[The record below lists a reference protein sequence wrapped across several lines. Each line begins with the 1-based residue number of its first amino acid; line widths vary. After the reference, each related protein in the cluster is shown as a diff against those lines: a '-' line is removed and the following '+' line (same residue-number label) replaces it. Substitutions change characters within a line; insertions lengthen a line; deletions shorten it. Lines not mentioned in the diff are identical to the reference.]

1 MSRRP
6 SDKLAGLILG
16 LLKGGVFGIILLPFI
31 ILIVILIMNA
41 ML

>member
-6 SDKLAGLILG
+6 SDELAELILG
-16 LLKGGVFGIILLPFI
+16 LLKGGVIGIILLPFI